1 MQEVKLL
8 RGRYKKATWKD
19 NGFLYSDKAIISVKE
34 ARKILGKEVS
44 ESLSDAD
51 LMEVIGIMSKLAD
64 VLLSEEFVPN
74 NIMAVQ

>member
-1 MQEVKLL
+1 MAFCILTKQS
-8 RGRYKKATWKD
+8 
-19 NGFLYSDKAIISVKE
+19 FSVKG

>member
-1 MQEVKLL
+1 ML

-64 VLLSEEFVPN
+64 ALLSEEFVPN

>member
-1 MQEVKLL
+1 ML

>member
-1 MQEVKLL
+1 ML

-44 ESLSDAD
+44 DSLSDAD

>member
-1 MQEVKLL
+1 MLGIKQ
-8 RGRYKKATWKD
+8 RKAAKRND
-19 NGFLYSDKAIISVKE
+19 GFLYSDKAIISIKE

>member
-1 MQEVKLL
+1 MLGIKH
-8 RGRYKKATWKD
+8 RKAAKKYD
-19 NGFLYSDKAIISVKE
+19 GFLCSDKAIISVKE
-34 ARKILGKEVS
+34 ARKILGKDVS
-44 ESLSDAD
+44 DSLSDAD

>member
-1 MQEVKLL
+1 MLGIKQ
-8 RGRYKKATWKD
+8 RKAAKRND
-19 NGFLYSDKAIISVKE
+19 GFLYSDKAIISVKE

-64 VLLSEEFVPN
+64 ALLSEEFVPN

>member
-1 MQEVKLL
+1 MQAVKLL
-8 RGRYKKATWKD
+8 RGRYEKATWKD

-44 ESLSDAD
+44 DSLSDAD